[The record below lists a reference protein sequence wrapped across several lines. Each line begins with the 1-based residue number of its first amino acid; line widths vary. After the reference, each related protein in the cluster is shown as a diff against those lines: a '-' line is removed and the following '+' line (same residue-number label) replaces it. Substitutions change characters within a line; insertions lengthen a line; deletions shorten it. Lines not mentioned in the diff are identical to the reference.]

1 MRGQLKSFMLSNA
14 WIVSALLLLGAT
26 SLIAASNRDTK
37 PSLGTLYPLEVLE
50 KFLVPAAEW
59 NPYAKIGERDFWE
72 ALPERTRQ
80 VQITE
85 AEKFLGQPWP
95 ALPATLYLEF
105 ARIGNRS
112 NFEEPYFERRERLT
126 DLVLAEC
133 MENKGRFV
141 DEIVN
146 GLWAILEESSWVLP
160 AHIGS
165 QKAGV
170 GLPDTGEP
178 IVDLFS
184 AETVGILSWSY
195 YLLGERLD
203 QVSPL
208 IRPRL
213 VKEAHTRVLDPC
225 FQRDDFW
232 WMAFHTDHIN
242 NWNPWC
248 NSNWLTAAL
257 LLEKDDKLRTMVVAK
272 ILRSLDLF
280 MASYHADGGC
290 DEGPSY
296 WGRAGA
302 SLFDCLELLRSAS
315 NGKIDIYDQPLIRE
329 MGRYIYRVHIDG
341 PYYINFADAP
351 AKLTISGD
359 LVFRYGERI
368 GDKNMTALG
377 AFVEQQRMKS
387 SPLPGRDLSRGL
399 AALAGLGAITKTEG
413 RESYIRDAWLDG
425 IQVMAA
431 RSKEGSAEGLYLA
444 AKGGHNNESHN
455 HNDVGNF
462 IVYYNG
468 QPVLI
473 DAGVGTYTRK
483 TFSDQ
488 RYEIWTMQSAYHN
501 LPTINGVMQHEGR
514 EFAARDVRYHADDS
528 AAELS
533 LDIAGTYP
541 EKAGVRSWKRTVRLE
556 RGKVVQLTED
566 YSLSRREAELTLS
579 LMTPCAVAL
588 KAGGRIS
595 LTGKSGSGEQYA
607 VELKYDAS
615 KLAPK
620 VEKITLDDNR
630 LQASWGES
638 LNRIVLTAVSQ
649 STLKDRWNVSLT
661 GK

>member
-1 MRGQLKSFMLSNA
+1 MRGQLKSFKLSNA

-26 SLIAASNRDTK
+26 SLIAAASRDTK
-37 PSLGTLYPLEVLE
+37 PSLGTLYPPEVLE
-50 KFLVPAAEW
+50 KSLLPAAEW

-80 VQITE
+80 VQIAE

-184 AETVGILSWSY
+184 AETVGILSWTH

-556 RGKVVQLTED
+556 RGKAVQLTED

-620 VEKITLDDNR
+620 VEKIALDDNR

-638 LNRIVLTAVSQ
+638 LNRIVLSAVNQ
-649 STLKDRWNVSLT
+649 SALKDRWNLSLS

>member
-26 SLIAASNRDTK
+26 SLIAAASRDTK
-37 PSLGTLYPLEVLE
+37 PSLGTLYPPEVLE

-315 NGKIDIYDQPLIRE
+315 NGKIDIYDQTLIRE

-579 LMTPCAVAL
+579 LMTPCAVEL

-620 VEKITLDDNR
+620 VEKIALDDNR

-638 LNRIVLTAVSQ
+638 LNRIVLSAVNQ
-649 STLKDRWNVSLT
+649 SALKDRWNLSLS

>member
-26 SLIAASNRDTK
+26 SLIAAASRDTK
-37 PSLGTLYPLEVLE
+37 PSLGTLYPPEVLE

-579 LMTPCAVAL
+579 LMTPCAVEL

-620 VEKITLDDNR
+620 VEKIALDDNR

-638 LNRIVLTAVSQ
+638 LNRIVLSAVNQ
-649 STLKDRWNVSLT
+649 SALKDRWNLSLS

>member
-1 MRGQLKSFMLSNA
+1 M
-14 WIVSALLLLGAT
+14 
-26 SLIAASNRDTK
+26 IAAASRDTK
-37 PSLGTLYPLEVLE
+37 PSLGTLYPPEVLE

-315 NGKIDIYDQPLIRE
+315 NGKIDIYDQTLIRE

-556 RGKVVQLTED
+556 RGKAVQLTED

-579 LMTPCAVAL
+579 LMTPCAVEL

-620 VEKITLDDNR
+620 VEKIALDDNR

-638 LNRIVLTAVSQ
+638 LNRIVLSAVNQ
-649 STLKDRWNVSLT
+649 SALKDRWNLSLS